1 MDFSTLAAGVTATG
15 RGLAE
20 VNDALGVEL
29 PTNTWGWHD
38 QPTRLERVRYSTVPL
53 ARCFALIKACLEST
67 SGLAH
72 EWVALSPLSQ
82 ADFASLQELDV
93 LVCAENHA
101 QLFASLAA
109 PRLETV
115 RIAGVPASRGGSP
128 S

>member
-1 MDFSTLAAGVTATG
+1 M
-15 RGLAE
+15 
-20 VNDALGVEL
+20 
-29 PTNTWGWHD
+29 
-38 QPTRLERVRYSTVPL
+38 PL